1 MNEYLEEIIRTLP
14 ELEYLNISQNQL
26 RYLPE
31 SFGEV
36 RLSKLQVLDIS
47 GNDLHYLPKRFGL
60 AGLARL
66 NSLNIKGNPKLLTD
80 PESKRILDILS
91 QGRKD
96 LNIEGNPR
104 VVSVLKD

>member
-66 NSLNIKGNPKLLTD
+66 NSEYKGNPKLLTD

-96 LNIEGNPR
+96 LNIEEIKGLA
-104 VVSVLKD
+104 SVLKD